1 MLPFCNVEESSV
13 GSNPSKK
20 GLNEMQDAWLA
31 FQLVQHAAER
41 AYMLY
46 NDLDLCKAIPE
57 TFPMGWVAIPNPAYI
72 ACAIVRLIGLGV
84 IGTVLVISEIA
95 AEVLY
100 IEFEKATE

>member
-20 GLNEMQDAWLA
+20 GLNELQDAWLA

-41 AYMLY
+41 AHMLLT
-46 NDLDLCKAIPE
+46 DFDMCKTIPE
-57 TFPMGWVAIPNPAYI
+57 TVPLGWVAIPNPAYI
-72 ACAIVRLIGLGV
+72 ACAIAWWFGMGSVSA
-84 IGTVLVISEIA
+84 VLVTSEIA
-95 AEVLY
+95 AEVLF